1 MPSWQHLQLLGK
13 NVLASGCWMF
23 LAVAKNNQL
32 FLEWFSED
40 AVSEMTLQADS
51 HGHLQFVSMSPIYVF
66 IIPAAKKSSYSSKG
80 SDNEFIL
87 YIMQKGL

>member
-1 MPSWQHLQLLGK
+1 
-13 NVLASGCWMF
+13 MF

-40 AVSEMTLQADS
+40 AVSEMTQADS

-66 IIPAAKKSSYSSKG
+66 IITAAKKSSYSSKR